1 MLRSVGS
8 VLNPPEVVG
17 LGRLKAMPRAAP
29 PSRYG
34 TAGLDRAKQSFLA
47 AMSHELRTP
56 LNAII
61 GFAEI
66 MDGQVLGPVP
76 VPQYRQYIRDIL
88 ESGRHLLRIIE
99 GVLEISSA
107 ETGELVLFKHE
118 VELGPLILDAARES
132 ETLREAR
139 GITLDTAIPDD
150 QIIRVDPD
158 KVKKALACLISNA
171 VKFSGEGTVV
181 QIKAG
186 IDDAGVARVEIADRG
201 IGIEPVAIDRV
212 FLPFV
217 QLEDK
222 LCRRFDGAGL
232 GLPIARLFAEL
243 HGGAVELD
251 SKRGIGTTAVLVLP
265 AYAAAGQRD

>member
-1 MLRSVGS
+1 
-8 VLNPPEVVG
+8 LNRRETALG
-17 LGRLKAMPRAAP
+17 LSHLTAKSPKSAP
-29 PSRYG
+29 PPRYG
-34 TAGLDRAKQSFLA
+34 TAGAERAKQSFLA

-66 MDGQVLGPVP
+66 MDGQVLGPVS

-99 GVLEISSA
+99 GVLDISNA
-107 ETGELVLFKHE
+107 EAGELVLSKHE
-118 VELGPLILDAARES
+118 IELAPLVEQAARES
-132 ETLREAR
+132 EALREAR
-139 GITLDTAIPDD
+139 GIRLEIDVPEGLIV
-150 QIIRVDPD
+150 RVDPD
-158 KVKKALACLISNA
+158 KVRKALSCLISNA
-171 VKFSGEGTVV
+171 IKFSGEGTAVHVSGTINDDHVVRV
-181 QIKAG
+181 QI
-186 IDDAGVARVEIADRG
+186 EDRG
-201 IGIEPVAIDRV
+201 IGIEQLALDRV

-251 SKRGIGTTAVLVLP
+251 SIRGVGTKAVLVLP
-265 AYAAAGQRD
+265 AYAAAGRSD

>member
-1 MLRSVGS
+1 MRLQTGAA
-8 VLNPPEVVG
+8 LNRPDRLG
-17 LGRLKAMPRAAP
+17 LGRTATSPLLGSTSRHTAA
-29 PSRYG
+29 G
-34 TAGLDRAKQSFLA
+34 FDRAKQSFLA

-66 MDGQVLGPVP
+66 MDAQVLGPVET
-76 VPQYRQYIRDIL
+76 PQYRQYIRDIL

-99 GVLEISSA
+99 GVLDITSA
-107 ETGELVLFKHE
+107 EAGELVLSKHE
-118 VELGPLILDAARES
+118 VELTQLVEQAARET
-132 ETLREAR
+132 EALREAR
-139 GITLDTAIPDD
+139 GIRLESALAED
-150 QIIRVDPD
+150 IIVRVDPE
-158 KVKKALACLISNA
+158 KVQKALACLISNA
-171 VKFSGEGTVV
+171 VKFSGEGTSV
-181 QIKAG
+181 QIKAD
-186 IDDAGVARVEIADRG
+186 IDDANVVRVEITDRG
-201 IGIEPVAIDRV
+201 IGIEPVALDRV

-251 SKRGIGTTAVLVLP
+251 SRRGVGTTAVLILP
-265 AYAAAGQRD
+265 AYAAAGRD